1 MYNPFYS
8 FSDDVFRRFIAG
20 GTRYYV
26 LQRFEWTSIAPGNG
40 FMVTPYEDLT
50 EAEHHA
56 SALEIKEGKLLV
68 IPEDIEK
75 VNKLLVAGSP
85 YRLFLNK
92 LKEEN
97 WNSKMLDTY
106 KQRITSYL
114 RSRTSFTNKDS
125 ISILF
130 TMEHG
135 RVIANISN
143 GDKELRVSAF
153 ELIK

>member
-1 MYNPFYS
+1 
-8 FSDDVFRRFIAG
+8 
-20 GTRYYV
+20 
-26 LQRFEWTSIAPGNG
+26 
-40 FMVTPYEDLT
+40 MVTPYEELA
-50 EAEHHA
+50 EAELHA

-68 IPEDIEK
+68 IPEDLEK
-75 VNKLLVAGSP
+75 VSKLLVAGSQ

-97 WNSKMLDTY
+97 WNRRMLDTY